1 MADKMRH
8 IFTSESVS
16 EGHPD
21 KMADQI
27 SDAVLDA
34 VLADDP
40 TGRVACEVLVTTG
53 TCIVAGGNTTHHHLD
68 VSPLAPPPHPGP
80 GCKQAP
86 HLFGSNTHRRP
97 QPNQVPTTLSRP

>member
-1 MADKMRH
+1 MAEKMRH
-8 IFTSESVS
+8 IFTSESVT

-34 VLADDP
+34 VLAEDP

-53 TCIVAGGNTTHHHLD
+53 ICVVSGEITTKTYVD
-68 VSPLAPPPHPGP
+68 VPRLAREVI
-80 GCKQAP
+80 AD
-86 HLFGSNTHRRP
+86 T
-97 QPNQVPTTLSRP
+97 